1 MRWPRPHHG
10 IPLTD
15 RPFAGF
21 LPRPNPLF
29 TMSRVCSIR
38 GTRPHSG
45 RKIHRSGLAKKKG
58 GIGRHV
64 TKTVKRTILP
74 NIQTK
79 RIWVPELNRHVR
91 VKLSCRALKTINKN
105 GAYKTLKDAGLI

>member
-1 MRWPRPHHG
+1 M
-10 IPLTD
+10 
-15 RPFAGF
+15 A
-21 LPRPNPLF
+21 
-29 TMSRVCSIR
+29 RVCSIR
-38 GTRPHSG
+38 GTRPHTG

-79 RIWVPELNRHVR
+79 RIWVPELNRHIR

-105 GAYKTLKDAGLI
+105 GAYKTLKAAGLI